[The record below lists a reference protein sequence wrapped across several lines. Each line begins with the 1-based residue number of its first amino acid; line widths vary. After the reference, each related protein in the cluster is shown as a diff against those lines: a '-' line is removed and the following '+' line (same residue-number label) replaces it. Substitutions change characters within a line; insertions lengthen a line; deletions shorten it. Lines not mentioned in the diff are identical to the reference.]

1 MGRALGTPE
10 ERYRTLVATLLGEP
24 GVEPPSGR
32 GFGSG
37 ALRTRGKIFA
47 MLSSRDEFVVKLP
60 RQRVAAL
67 VAAGDGVPFD
77 PGHGRV
83 MREWL
88 VVVAASDDAWVS
100 LAREALTFVSASS
113 R

>member
-1 MGRALGTPE
+1 MGQELATPE
-10 ERYRTLVATLLGEP
+10 ERYATLVATLLGEP

-37 ALRTRGKIFA
+37 ALRTHGKIFA
-47 MLSSRDEFVVKLP
+47 MRSSRDEFVVKLP

-67 VAAGDGVPFD
+67 VAAGGCVPFD

-83 MREWL
+83 MKEWL
-88 VVVAASDDAWVS
+88 VVVAASDDTWLA
-100 LAREALTFVSASS
+100 LAREALAFVAAS